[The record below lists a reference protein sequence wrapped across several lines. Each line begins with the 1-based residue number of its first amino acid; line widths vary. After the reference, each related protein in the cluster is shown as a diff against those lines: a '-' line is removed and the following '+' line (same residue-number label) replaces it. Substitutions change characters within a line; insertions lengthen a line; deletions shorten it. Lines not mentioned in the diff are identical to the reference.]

1 MPAPIHFQE
10 VKCVFNPEDFT
21 QKAHQVMM
29 SIQDIL
35 SRFKQNQLS
44 SEHILLALLEDGE
57 NVAVEALRKIGV
69 DVKSV
74 IDDLINAIKGLGK
87 VPVPEGS
94 KIVQIFI
101 TPDARHVIE
110 SAKQEAKRMQDEKI
124 GTEHLLLSI
133 LKHPETSAA
142 RTLYKHGASLDRVY
156 SAVLEIRKSGESPEE
171 ENLDFLSRFTIDLT
185 QLANAGKLMP
195 VVGRDEEIKRVMQ
208 ILGRKTKNNPVL
220 VGDPG
225 VGKTAIVEGLA
236 QRIVKGMVPDY
247 MKSKKVL
254 ALDMG
259 RLVAG
264 TKFRGE
270 FEERMKGVIDAIKKL
285 SGEVILFI
293 DEIHNVVGAGS
304 AEGSMDAANLMK
316 PALARGELQCIGATT
331 VEEYRKHIEKDKALE
346 RRFMPIYVEEPSLEE
361 TLEILKGVR
370 PTFEKHHGVM
380 ITDAA
385 LEQAVRLSA
394 RFVTERFLP
403 DKAIDLIDE
412 AASKVKLE
420 ASYVPPKVVELEEE
434 IQKKMDEIN
443 EAVTDG
449 DYEKAAQLKIE
460 VGDLRE
466 KLSALRSEWETSKS
480 EKLVVD
486 ETVVA
491 EIVQQWTKIPVS
503 RMLEPERKKL
513 RELEKLIHTRFVN
526 QEAAVVAV
534 ADTVRRARAGLKDPK
549 RPSGVFLFL
558 GPTGVGKTELARTL
572 AEVLFGSE
580 EALIRIDMSEYME
593 KHSVSRLIGA
603 PPGYVGYEEAG
614 QLTEAVRRR
623 PYSVILLDE
632 IEKAHPEVFNLLL
645 QVFDEGRLT
654 DNKGNTVDFKN
665 TIIIMTSNVASEKMM
680 ESAESSEY
688 IDEALIAEEL
698 KETFKPE
705 FLNRLDSI
713 VIFQPLSVDDVKK
726 IAELK
731 LQEVVS
737 LLEEQGIKLE
747 VSEEAKTY
755 LATNGYVPAYGAR
768 PLRRLIEREIINE
781 AAKMII
787 DGEVSEG
794 DTIFVDGDEDGI
806 YLKVQKVES

>member
-1 MPAPIHFQE
+1 M
-10 VKCVFNPEDFT
+10 FNPEDFT

-44 SEHILLALLEDGE
+44 SEHILLALLEDNE
-57 NVAVEALRKIGV
+57 NVAVEALKKINV
-69 DVKSV
+69 DVRKV
-74 IDDLINAIKGLGK
+74 ADDLIDAIKALGK
-87 VPVPEGS
+87 IPVPEGS
-94 KIVQIFI
+94 KIVQVFI

-110 SAKQEAKRMQDEKI
+110 TAKQEARRMQDEKI
-124 GTEHLLLSI
+124 GTEHLLLAI
-133 LKHPETSAA
+133 LKHPETNAA
-142 RTLYKHGASLDRVY
+142 RILYKHGASLDRVY
-156 SAVLEIRKSGESPEE
+156 SAVLDIRKSGESPEE

-185 QLANAGKLMP
+185 QLAAAGKLMP

-220 VGDPG
+220 IGDPG

-247 MKSKKVL
+247 MKGKKVL

-270 FEERMKGVIDAIKKL
+270 FEERMKGVIDAVKKL
-285 SGEVILFI
+285 SGEVIMFI
-293 DEIHNVVGAGS
+293 DEIHTVVGAGS

-346 RRFMPIYVEEPSLEE
+346 RRFMPVYVEEPSLEE

-370 PTFEKHHGVM
+370 PTFEKHHGVK
-380 ITDAA
+380 ITDDA
-385 LEQAVRLSA
+385 LEQAVKLSA

-420 ASYVPPKVVELEEE
+420 ASYVPHKVVELEEE
-434 IQKKMDEIN
+434 IQKKMDEMN
-443 EAVTDG
+443 EAVTAG

-460 VGDLRE
+460 VSDLQE
-466 KLSALRSEWETSKS
+466 KLNALRSEWETSKK

-503 RMLEPERKKL
+503 RMLEPEKKKL
-513 RELEKLIHTRFVN
+513 KELEKLIHERFVD
-526 QEAAVVAV
+526 QEAAVRVV

-580 EALIRIDMSEYME
+580 EAMIRIDMSEYTE

-632 IEKAHPEVFNLLL
+632 IEKAHPEVFNILL
-645 QVFDEGRLT
+645 QVFDDGRLT
-654 DNKGNTVDFKN
+654 DGKGNTVDFKN

-680 ESAESSEY
+680 ETAESEGY
-688 IDEALIAEEL
+688 IDEDQIAEEL

-713 VIFQPLSVDDVKK
+713 VIFQPLSLEDVKK
-726 IAELK
+726 IVEIKLREAAQLLK
-731 LQEVVS
+731 
-737 LLEEQGIKLE
+737 EQGIDLV

-755 LATNGYVPAYGAR
+755 LAMSGYAPAYGAR

-781 AAKMII
+781 AARLII

-806 YLKVQKVES
+806 YLRVEKVKS